1 VYGCP
6 DGSVKSCSCLCRP
19 KPGQDELRIQEDELE
34 AACWMPID
42 EFAENPAYADRPVW
56 REVRGGFSQVVDSTP
71 LLHAEHRRRRRNAA
85 WPTRHFMP
93 LRGLRR

>member
-1 VYGCP
+1 MT
-6 DGSVKSCSCLCRP
+6 CSCQCRP

-56 REVRGGFSQVVDSTP
+56 REVRRGSCQVLDSTQ
-71 LLHAEHRRRRRNAA
+71 LLHVEHRRTGRGAA
-85 WPTRHFMP
+85 WTTRCFIAVCGP
-93 LRGLRR
+93 RRS